1 MIDNSSPL
9 QVRAAN
15 NSAKLLNKLVGG
27 KQVIIVAHHTI
38 EGTKRLVV
46 HGRRALPNIVF
57 SPELEQG
64 KCAIYATL
72 PVPNVSDFP
81 IERVLI
87 NSRNQT
93 IELIAPNRD
102 SYTIALADE
111 HVNWML
117 RAEMR
122 GACEAWWDFWEV
134 VVRATEIRNGVIHEP
149 AR

>member
-1 MIDNSSPL
+1 MIDNSPL

-27 KQVIIVAHHTI
+27 KQVVIVAHHTV

-46 HGRRALPNIVF
+46 HGRNPLPKIVF
-57 SPELEQG
+57 SPELEKG
-64 KCAIYATL
+64 RCAIYATL
-72 PVPNVSDFP
+72 PVPNVTDFP

-87 NSRNQT
+87 NSKQQT

-102 SYTIALADE
+102 TYTIALADE
-111 HVNWML
+111 HVGWML

-122 GACEAWWDFWEV
+122 GACEAWWDYWQI
-134 VVRATEIRNGVIHEP
+134 VVRASDVRNGLIQEP